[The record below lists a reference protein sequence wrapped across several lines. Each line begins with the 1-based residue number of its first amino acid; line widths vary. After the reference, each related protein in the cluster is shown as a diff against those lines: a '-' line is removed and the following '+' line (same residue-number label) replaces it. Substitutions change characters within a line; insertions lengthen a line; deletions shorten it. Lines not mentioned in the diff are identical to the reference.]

1 MYFPVDVCE
10 IVSRKR
16 PPLIPPRGMRFNN
29 TRTYISLG
37 KHGLDSLIRHCQLR
51 PDHRVLDV
59 GCGTGSMALPLID
72 YLAGGTYQGFDIVPS
87 WITWCQEHITRRNP
101 RFRFDF
107 IDVYS
112 RHYNSTGKLTSETLK
127 FPYEAESFDFVML
140 MSVFT
145 HMLPAGI
152 HNYINELSRV
162 MKHGAK
168 GFITTCLL
176 NAESNKAIANGH
188 TALPFP
194 HTLGE
199 CRVMDK
205 FFPETGIA
213 VPENEILAWFSEA
226 GLRVTTTM
234 YGSWAGRSEPQNL
247 HDNLVVER
255 L

>member
-127 FPYEAESFDFVML
+127 FPYEAESW
-140 MSVFT
+140 
-145 HMLPAGI
+145 
-152 HNYINELSRV
+152 V

-176 NAESNKAIANGH
+176 NAESKKAIANGH

-213 VPENEILAWFSEA
+213 IPENEILAWFSEA

-234 YGSWAGRSEPQNL
+234 YGSWGATKSA
-247 HDNLVVER
+247 
-255 L
+255 